1 MICPYDRAKDGLF
14 NAKYKCMIKNNV
26 KIMGK
31 TDIKPYLTY
40 VENKYGKIYLSGFRR
55 KVVNVKNMSCK

>member
-31 TDIKPYLTY
+31 ADVKPYLIY
-40 VENKYGKIYLSGFRR
+40 VENKYGKIYLSRFRR
-55 KVVNVKNMSCK
+55 KAVNVIDMPCK